1 MVTVKRDIGRG
12 RLLYADNS
20 IGVVNKELLDTIFD
34 VLRLPIILLN
44 LNSVSCKLSCC
55 CCVQY
60 THFVTLRVAFVKPG
74 LLPSSGSHCVHLFL
88 KLHHFL
94 YYHPPG
100 IMVYLCSNILISI
113 WRD

>member
-34 VLRLPIILLN
+34 VLRLPIILLY
-44 LNSVSCKLSCC
+44 LNSVSCKLSFC

-60 THFVTLRVAFVKPG
+60 THFVALRLAFVKPG
-74 LLPSSGSHCVHLFL
+74 PLPSSGAHCVHLFL

-94 YYHPPG
+94 YCHPPG
-100 IMVYLCSNILISI
+100 IMVYLCSNILIYI